1 MSSTGMSSTGTW
13 VGVDVGKRFLDVHA
27 SGLAAFRVAN
37 APDGY
42 GELLQRLAG
51 VGVRG
56 VVLEATGGYERSV
69 LAALQAGNLHAC
81 VVNPARVRA
90 FAEGTHQL
98 AKTDRIDAR
107 LLARYGAY
115 MQPAATALPSG
126 VRAELKELIAY
137 RAQITQETTART
149 AQLRLYASAGV
160 RARAEAAIAALRAE
174 RARIERQIEALI
186 AAHEEL
192 SRPYKV
198 LVSVPG
204 IALVVAATLV
214 AELPEL
220 GRLSRRQIAALV
232 GLAPFPRDSGQR
244 RGYRAIRGG
253 RADVRCA
260 LFNAARVAIQH
271 NPVIKAFYQRLR
283 ARGKNGK
290 VAIVAAMRKLI
301 TILNT
306 MLKKNQPWQ
315 QAE

>member
-1 MSSTGMSSTGTW
+1 MNSKGEW
-13 VGVDVGKRFLDVHA
+13 IGVDVSKRFLDVHA

-42 GELLQRLAG
+42 GELLQHLAG
-51 VGVRG
+51 MCVRG
-56 VVLEATGGYERSV
+56 VVLEATGGYERGV
-69 LAALQAGNLHAC
+69 LAALQDGNLHAS

-98 AKTDRIDAR
+98 AKTDRIDAKV
-107 LLARYGAY
+107 LASYGAY
-115 MQPAATALPSG
+115 MKPAATVLPSI

-137 RAQITQETTART
+137 RAQIAQEMTARG
-149 AQLRLYASAGV
+149 AQLRLYASDGV
-160 RARAEAAIAALRAE
+160 RAKAEAAIAALRTE
-174 RARIERQIEALI
+174 RSQIEREIQTLI

-192 SRPYKV
+192 SRPFKI
-198 LVSVPG
+198 LTSVPG
-204 IALVVAATLV
+204 IGLIVAATLI

-232 GLAPFPRDSGQR
+232 GLAPFPHDSGER

-260 LFNAARVAIQH
+260 LFNAARVAIRH
-271 NPVIKAFYQRLR
+271 NPIIKAFYEHLR

-290 VAIVAAMRKLI
+290 VAIIAAMRKLI

-306 MLKKNQPWQ
+306 MLKNDQPWKP
-315 QAE
+315 A